1 MLSATPSIASHPIRT
16 LFDHGIEVTVNT
28 DDLMIFGQSVSQ
40 EYMNLFKAK
49 VFSADELDDIRIAS
63 LRALP

>member
-1 MLSATPSIASHPIRT
+1 MWVSLKERNGCGT
-16 LFDHGIEVTVNT
+16 LFDHGVEVTVNT

-63 LRALP
+63 LRALS